1 MHWFWRVT
9 IAMAIGAVCGVLLL
23 IAVARLLT
31 VLVPDWAEAMLVIL
45 TFATGALAAIV
56 TYTSLTRRYSPEAIL
71 ERETRCRKC
80 QYILRGI
87 TEPRC
92 PECGER
98 I

>member
-1 MHWFWRVT
+1 MHWFWR
-9 IAMAIGAVCGVLLL
+9 AL
-23 IAVARLLT
+23 IALGVGFVA
-31 VLVPDWAEAMLVIL
+31 ACVIQGRPPVGFL
-45 TFATGALAAIV
+45 QRALADSLIIV
-56 TYTSLTRRYSPEAIL
+56 VFTGIPILVVYAYLTRRYGPVAQLEA
-71 ERETRCRKC
+71 ETRCRKC

>member
-1 MHWFWRVT
+1 MHWFWR
-9 IAMAIGAVCGVLLL
+9 AAGASAFGTLVLL
-23 IAVARLLT
+23 IGVAFTSVLFLGHNWLLFFIL
-31 VLVPDWAEAMLVIL
+31 VALVPLGSHFVAVLMYHDPVEKN
-45 TFATGALAAIV
+45 
-56 TYTSLTRRYSPEAIL
+56 Y
-71 ERETRCRKC
+71 ETRCRKC

>member
-1 MHWFWRVT
+1 MHCFWRAA
-9 IAMAIGAVCGVLLL
+9 IAVVLGIMAVPVCVVLLFFISKQHDSANLFHWIGFGL
-23 IAVARLLT
+23 IPP
-31 VLVPDWAEAMLVIL
+31 VLSVVIYGL
-45 TFATGALAAIV
+45 
-56 TYTSLTRRYSPEAIL
+56 LTRRYYRL
-71 ERETRCRKC
+71 KGLDNETRCREC